1 MKNDLP
7 LNSVARNRSFF
18 WLIPIVML
26 GLILAGGAA
35 WMMNNKNKSAQA
47 NAKAAE
53 KPTVYELAQ
62 SDIATVINKELRTNL
77 SLSGT
82 LMPLNQTTVKSKV
95 AAEVRQITVQ
105 EGDKVT
111 RGQIIAQLDAADL
124 KARLAAQQASL
135 DEARARLALAEKNR
149 QTNLALLN
157 QNFISQN
164 AYDGIAS
171 SADVGQA
178 SVRAAEAQWQIARRA
193 MDDAAVRSPM
203 DGIISKRFVQPGE
216 KINFDS
222 PVAAIVSLNQMELES
237 PVPASEI
244 PRVRAGQIVNFN
256 VDGFDGRAFVGK
268 VARVN
273 PSAESGS
280 RSIMVYVSVDNADN
294 ALKGGMFA
302 KGTITLEKSV
312 AVPVVPIG
320 ALREEKG
327 QTVVHQVLDGKIV
340 AQPVMVGVRNEDEN
354 VAEIKSGVAEGAVVI
369 AVKLDAIKPGARA
382 SLPKTEATAT
392 DNKNSGTKTK

>member
-7 LNSVARNRSFF
+7 LSNTSRSRSFR
-18 WLIPIVML
+18 WLIPLVLI
-26 GLILAGGAA
+26 GLILAGSTA
-35 WMMNNKNKSAQA
+35 WMMNNKNKSAEA
-47 NAKAAE
+47 AAKPSE

-62 SDIATVINKELRTNL
+62 SDIATVIKKELRTNL

-111 RGQIIAQLDAADL
+111 RGQIIAQLDVADL

-178 SVRAAEAQWQIARRA
+178 SVRAAEAQWQIAKRA
-193 MDDAAVRSPM
+193 MDDAVVHSPM

-216 KINFDS
+216 KINFDT

-244 PRVRAGQIVNFN
+244 PRIKAGQIVNFN
-256 VDGFDGRAFVGK
+256 VDGFNGRAFVGK
-268 VARVN
+268 VARIN
-273 PSAESGS
+273 PSAENGS
-280 RSIMVYVSVDNADN
+280 RSIMVYVSVDNTDN

-302 KGTITLEKSV
+302 KGTITLEKSA
-312 AVPVVPIG
+312 AVPVVPLS

-327 QTVVHQVLDGKIV
+327 QSLVHQVVDGKIV
-340 AQPVMVGVRNEDEN
+340 AQAVVVGVRNEDEN
-354 VAEIKSGVAEGAVVI
+354 VAEIKSGVTEGAVVI
-369 AVKLDAIKPGARA
+369 AVKLDTIKPGALA
-382 SLPKTEATAT
+382 SLPKASAAAADAKNT
-392 DNKNSGTKTK
+392 DKKTN

>member
-7 LNSVARNRSFF
+7 LATPARSSFF
-18 WLIPIVML
+18 RWLIPLLLLAI
-26 GLILAGGAA
+26 ILAGGTA
-35 WMMNNKNKSAQA
+35 WAVKNKNKGALA
-47 NAKAAE
+47 AAKPAE
-53 KPTVYELAQ
+53 KPLVMELAPR
-62 SDIATVINKELRTNL
+62 DVATIVNKELRTNL

-95 AAEVRQITVQ
+95 AAEVRQISVQ

-111 RGQIIAQLDAADL
+111 RGQIIAQLDVADL
-124 KARLAAQQASL
+124 KARLASQQATL

-149 QTNLALLN
+149 ETNRALLN

-164 AYDGIAS
+164 AFDGIAS

-193 MDDAAVRSPM
+193 MDDAVVRSPM

-216 KINFDS
+216 KINFDA
-222 PVAAIVSLNQMELES
+222 PLAAIVSLNQMELEA
-237 PVPASEI
+237 PVPANEI
-244 PRVRAGQIVNFN
+244 PRIKAGQTVDFN
-256 VDGFDGRAFVGK
+256 VDGFNGRAFAGK
-268 VARVN
+268 VARIN

-302 KGTITLEKSV
+302 KGTITLEKSA
-312 AVPVVPIG
+312 AVPVAPIS

-327 QTVVHQVLDGKIV
+327 QTVLHQIVDGKIV
-340 AQPVMVGVRNEDEN
+340 AQPVTLGLRNEDEG
-354 VAEIKSGVAEGAVVI
+354 VVEIKSGAVEGAVVI
-369 AVKLDAIKPGARA
+369 AAKLDTLKPGAMVKLFSPSA
-382 SLPKTEATAT
+382 VAVEKKPDIKT
-392 DNKNSGTKTK
+392 N

>member
-1 MKNDLP
+1 
-7 LNSVARNRSFF
+7 
-18 WLIPIVML
+18 
-26 GLILAGGAA
+26 
-35 WMMNNKNKSAQA
+35 
-47 NAKAAE
+47 
-53 KPTVYELAQ
+53 
-62 SDIATVINKELRTNL
+62 
-77 SLSGT
+77 
-82 LMPLNQTTVKSKV
+82 VKSKV

-111 RGQIIAQLDAADL
+111 RGQIIAQLDVADL

-178 SVRAAEAQWQIARRA
+178 SVRAAEAQWQIAKRA
-193 MDDAAVRSPM
+193 MDDAVVRSPM

-216 KINFDS
+216 KINFDA
-222 PVAAIVSLNQMELES
+222 PVAAIVSLNQMELEA
-237 PVPASEI
+237 PVPANEI
-244 PRVRAGQIVNFN
+244 PRVKVGQIVNFN
-256 VDGFDGRAFVGK
+256 VDGFNGRAFVGK
-268 VARVN
+268 VARIN
-273 PSAESGS
+273 PAAESGS

-312 AVPVVPIG
+312 AVLVVPLG

-327 QTVVHQVLDGKIV
+327 QTVMHQVLDGKIV
-340 AQPVMVGVRNEDEN
+340 AQPVVVGVRNEDEN
-354 VAEIKSGVAEGAVVI
+354 VAEIKSGVVEGAVVI
-369 AVKLDAIKPGARA
+369 AVKLDTIKPGALA
-382 SLPKTEATAT
+382 SLPKSSAAAT
-392 DNKNSGTKTK
+392 DTKNADKKTN

>member
-7 LNSVARNRSFF
+7 LNNVARKPSFF
-18 WLIPIVML
+18 WLIPLALV

-35 WMMNNKNKSAQA
+35 WMMNNKNKSAEA
-47 NAKAAE
+47 NAKSVE
-53 KPTVYELAQ
+53 KPTVFELAQ

-95 AAEVRQITVQ
+95 AAEVRQISVQ

-111 RGQIIAQLDAADL
+111 RGQIIAQLDVADL

-178 SVRAAEAQWQIARRA
+178 TVRAAEAQWQIARRA
-193 MDDAAVRSPM
+193 MDDAVVRSPM
-203 DGIISKRFVQPGE
+203 DGIINKRFVQPGE

-237 PVPASEI
+237 PVPANEI
-244 PRVRAGQIVNFN
+244 PRIKAGQIVNFN
-256 VDGFDGRAFVGK
+256 VDGFNGRGFIGK
-268 VARVN
+268 VARIN
-273 PSAESGS
+273 PSAENGS

-302 KGTITLEKSV
+302 KGNITLEKSI
-312 AVPVVPIG
+312 AVPVVPLS
-320 ALREEKG
+320 ALHEDKG
-327 QTVVHQVLDGKIV
+327 LTVVHQIVDGKIV
-340 AQPVMVGVRNEDEN
+340 AQTVVIGVRNEDES
-354 VAEIKSGVAEGAVVI
+354 VAEIKSGVNVGAIVI
-369 AVKLDAIKPGARA
+369 AAKLDTIKPGALV
-382 SLPKTEATAT
+382 SLPKAETSAGK
-392 DNKNSGTKTK
+392 DKTPSIKAN

>member
-7 LNSVARNRSFF
+7 LNSPARSRSYF
-18 WLIPIVML
+18 WLIPLALM
-26 GLILAGGAA
+26 GLLIAGGLF
-35 WMMNNKNKSAQA
+35 WMNSKNKASEAT
-47 NAKAAE
+47 AKPVE
-53 KPTVYELAQ
+53 KPTVYELAK
-62 SDIATVINKELRTNL
+62 SDIATVLNKELRTNL

-82 LMPLNQTTVKSKV
+82 LTPLNQTTVKSKV
-95 AAEVRQITVQ
+95 AAEVRQISVQ

-111 RGQIIAQLDAADL
+111 RGQIIAQLDVADL

-193 MDDAAVRSPM
+193 MGDAVVRSPM

-216 KINFDS
+216 KINFDA
-222 PVAAIVSLNQMELES
+222 PIAAIVSLNQMELES

-244 PRVRAGQIVNFN
+244 PRVRVGQTVSFN
-256 VDGFDGRAFVGK
+256 VDGFNGRVFIGK

-280 RSIMVYVSVDNADN
+280 RAIMVYVSVDNADN

-302 KGTITLEKSV
+302 KGTITLEKSSS
-312 AVPVVPIG
+312 VPVVPLG

-327 QTVVHQVLDGKIV
+327 QTVVHQVMDGKIV
-340 AQPVMVGVRNEDEN
+340 AQPVVVGVRNEDEN

-369 AVKLDAIKPGARA
+369 AVKLDAIKPGALA
-382 SLPKTEATAT
+382 SLPKTVEAAT
-392 DNKNSGTKTK
+392 DSKSTGIKTN